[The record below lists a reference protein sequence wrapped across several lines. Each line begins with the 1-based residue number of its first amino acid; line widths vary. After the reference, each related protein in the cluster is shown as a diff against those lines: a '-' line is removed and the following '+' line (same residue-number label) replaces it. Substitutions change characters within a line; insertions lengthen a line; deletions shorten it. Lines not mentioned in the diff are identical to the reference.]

1 MGDLSGIASPDR
13 VDARLGL
20 RVEPIDT
27 WGSEVVDDPSWYVT
41 D

>member
-13 VDARLGL
+13 VDACLAL
-20 RVEPIDT
+20 RAEPVDT
-27 WGSEVVDDPSWYVT
+27 WASDVIDDPSWYVT